1 MGKPNPAKRIAT
13 DFDNDE
19 LFSLQESFKMKITL
33 SGYIC

>member
-1 MGKPNPAKRIAT
+1 MGKPNPTKRIAT

-19 LFSLQESFKMKITL
+19 LFSVQGSFKRQITL